1 MARPAVRE
9 EPSVPV
15 GTRLEPDTLEK
26 LDSTLRPGETRAA
39 RLRELVE
46 RDIAGKKEADT
57 GGQL

>member
-1 MARPAVRE
+1 MARPIVRE

-46 RDIAGKKEADT
+46 KHVSVGENN
-57 GGQL
+57 G

>member
-1 MARPAVRE
+1 MARPVVRE

-46 RDIAGKKEADT
+46 KHVAVGENN
-57 GGQL
+57 GQR

>member
-26 LDSTLRPGETRAA
+26 LDSILRPGETRAA

-46 RDIAGKKEADT
+46 KHVAAD
-57 GGQL
+57 GELVLR

>member
-1 MARPAVRE
+1 MARPAVRD

-46 RDIAGKKEADT
+46 RDIADKKMPAT
-57 GGQL
+57 SRQ